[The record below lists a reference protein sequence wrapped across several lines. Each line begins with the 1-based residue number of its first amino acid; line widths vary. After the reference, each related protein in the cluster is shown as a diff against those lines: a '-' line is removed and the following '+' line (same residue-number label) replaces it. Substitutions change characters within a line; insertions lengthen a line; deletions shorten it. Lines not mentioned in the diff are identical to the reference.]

1 MTGLAVV
8 VASGVVTPQ
17 SAVARAVPDSAPDEA
32 TASRY
37 AAARGE
43 SVVVE
48 SATTETDELKANPD
62 GSFTFT
68 QHLLPVRVRRDGGWV
83 PVDLELE
90 RRADGTF
97 GPKAAPVDV
106 VFSPGGEGSADDVVA
121 RLARDGD
128 EVGLGWGRDLPP
140 GVVDG
145 ASLTYP
151 EVLPGVDLKVE
162 ATINGFNEV
171 LVVKTARAVE
181 GAGLERIAF
190 RTHAR
195 GVRVQEGP
203 APGGDLVV
211 RDEAGVRVFSGDASS
226 MWDSSGGSADN
237 HTEGP
242 AEGDRRAEMGVEVGA
257 DTVAVLP
264 DREFLADPGTTYPV
278 VIDPEYYCEK
288 CWKVHHVVVQD
299 PWPDERNFD
308 KTSGDLGN
316 LKAGYLNATSLGA
329 GRAGRSRSY
338 LQMHTAP
345 VVGKYIAW
353 ATLKTNV
360 VHTYSC
366 KPSATELYVS
376 PYVDANTTW
385 SNQPGWFYKLSETN
399 VANNARFCPGASQ
412 ADFDATA
419 AVRQASNEGWNW
431 TTFLLQAKNEGEL
444 DTSWRLFDLNPY
456 LQVGYNSWPFMP
468 TALGM
473 EGWGP
478 GGSDALPCVTGVG
491 RSAVFTRTPRLRARM
506 NDPDGGI
513 MDAMFRVFDGVAP
526 NLSAGYTDHYTN
538 GIPAGSF
545 AEVTVPSGR
554 ITRDGLFT
562 WRVWGSDHGL
572 FTGTVDCEFEVD
584 SVAPGT
590 PVVSSTDYPAVDG
603 PHGSVGRTGNFTFN
617 PGVLTGLGGTMDMR
631 RYGWS
636 LNDDTAI
643 THSATVQSADGT
655 VTVPITPTK
664 TGTNVLYV
672 TAFDRAGNRPA
683 ANAVYVFEVAEPAD
697 LKAGWLFDETGGTV
711 AEDSAGNRPLTVTGG
726 SFTAGYSGNSLLF
739 TNGAAVSSG
748 PVVDTSRAF
757 SVSTWVKLDRA
768 DGYFTAVSQD
778 GGSAS
783 SFFLGYSQD
792 VNRWTMAAPGADS
805 NTAGTARASSTGAP
819 QTGVW
824 TNLVGTYDP
833 DSDSLKLYVDGRYQ
847 STTTVATWNATGA
860 FVVGAAKWDGARV
873 NRFPGAVDHTLVWDR
888 VLAAEEV
895 AAQANLAVRRARYAL
910 DERSGTTTVDQDS
923 GASATLTGGVV
934 WGGQPDASAASEDK
948 WLNFTSA
955 GTGQVAVPRPANF
968 RTDRSFIVS
977 AWVRH
982 TGGAGTRRVAV
993 SGHDSQ
999 NSPFTLGYNGSR
1011 WEFSVSRSA
1020 TDQTVVSALSD
1031 DEPVAGR
1038 WVHLVAT
1045 FDATTG
1051 HIALYVNG
1059 TKQSAF
1065 SGTPDGS
1072 GVAGRATSGNLWLGR
1087 STTAA
1092 SASAPWLGDLDDV
1105 QIRTGIL
1112 PADAIRQLY
1121 LTTSHR

>member
-1 MTGLAVV
+1 MALGVV
-8 VASGVVTPQ
+8 VPQ
-17 SAVARAVPDSAPDEA
+17 QAVAETPGVEADEA

-37 AAARGE
+37 AQARGE

-48 SATTETDELKANPD
+48 SATTETDELRANPD

-68 QHLLPVRVRRDGGWV
+68 QHLQPVRVRRDGGWV
-83 PVDLELE
+83 PVDLALE
-90 RRADGTF
+90 RRADGMF

-106 VFSPGGEGSADDVVA
+106 VFSPGGVGSADDAVA
-121 RLARDGD
+121 RVARDGHA
-128 EVGLGWGRDLPP
+128 VGLGWGEDLPP
-140 GVVDG
+140 AVVDG

-162 ATINGFNEV
+162 ATLGGFSEV
-171 LVVKTARAVE
+171 LVVKTPQ
-181 GAGLERIAF
+181 AGQSEELERIAF
-190 RTHAR
+190 RTHAE
-195 GVRVQEGP
+195 GVRVEERSDESG
-203 APGGDLVV
+203 ALVV
-211 RDEAGVRVFSGDASS
+211 KDAAGTPVLSGDASS
-226 MWDSSGGSADN
+226 MWDSSGGSPDN

-242 AEGDRRAEMGVEVGA
+242 AEGDRRAEMDVEVGA

-264 DREFLADPGTTYPV
+264 DREFLAARDTTYPV
-278 VIDPEYYCEK
+278 LIDPGYYCPN
-288 CWKVHHVVVQD
+288 CGKVHHVVVQE
-299 PWPDERNFD
+299 PWPDARNFD
-308 KTSGDLGN
+308 RTDGALGD
-316 LKAGYLNATSLGA
+316 LKAGFLNAASLNA
-329 GRAGRSRSY
+329 GRNGRSRTY

-345 VVGKYIAW
+345 IVGKYIDQ
-353 ATLKTNV
+353 ATLRTTV
-360 VHTYSC
+360 VGTYSC
-366 KPSATELYVS
+366 SPSATQLYLS
-376 PYVDANTTW
+376 PNIDGNTTW
-385 SNQPGWFYKLSETN
+385 ANQPGWYYLLSESN
-399 VANNARFCPGASQ
+399 VANNPTYCPGPSG
-412 ADFDATA
+412 ADFDATR

-444 DTSWRLFDLNPY
+444 DTSWRRFDLNPY
-456 LQVGYNSWPFMP
+456 LEVVYNSWPFMP

-478 GGSDALPCVTGVG
+478 GGSDAIPCVTGVG

-554 ITRDGLFT
+554 ITHDGLFT

-584 SVAPGT
+584 SVAPSA
-590 PVVSSTDYPAVDG
+590 PVVSSSDYLAVDG
-603 PHGSVGRTGNFTFN
+603 PHGSVGRTGTFTFN
-617 PGVLTGLGGTMDMR
+617 PGVLTGLGGTMDVR

-643 THSATVQSADGT
+643 THSAAVQSADGT

-664 TGTNVLYV
+664 VGTNVLYV

-683 ANAVYVFEVAEPAD
+683 ANAVYVFDVAGPAD
-697 LKAGWLFDETGGTV
+697 VKAGWTFDETGGSV
-711 AEDSAGNRPLTVTGG
+711 AQDSAGNKPLTVTGG
-726 SFTAGYSGNSLLF
+726 SFAAGYSGNGLSF
-739 TNGAAVSSG
+739 SSGAAVSSG

-757 SVSTWVKLDRA
+757 SVSTWVKLDRV

-805 NTAGTARASSTGAP
+805 NTAGTARASSTSVP

-847 STTTVATWNATGA
+847 GAATVATWNATGA
-860 FVVGAAKWDGARV
+860 FVVGAAKWGGARV
-873 NRFPGAVDHTLVWDR
+873 NRFPGSVDHTLVWDR

-895 AAQANLAVRRARYAL
+895 ATQANLAVLRARYTL
-910 DERSGTTTVDQDS
+910 DERTGTTTVDRVS
-923 GASATLTGGVV
+923 GQNASLTGELL
-934 WGGQPDASAASEDK
+934 WGGYPSAAAPTEEK
-948 WLNFTSA
+948 WLNFGSA
-955 GTGQVAVPRPANF
+955 GTGEVAAPQPVLFSSA
-968 RTDRSFIVS
+968 RSYTVS
-977 AWVRH
+977 AWVQLSGD
-982 TGGAGTRRVAV
+982 TGVRRVAV
-993 SGHDSQ
+993 SGQDGAY
-999 NSPFTLGYNGSR
+999 SPFTLGYNGTR
-1011 WEFSVSRSA
+1011 WEFSVSQSA
-1020 TDQTVVSALSD
+1020 SGPVAAVALSD
-1031 DEPVAGR
+1031 FEAMPGQ

-1051 HIALYVNG
+1051 RIALFANG
-1059 TKQSAF
+1059 FRQSTF
-1065 SGTPDGS
+1065 SGTTADGS
-1072 GVAGRATSGNLWLGR
+1072 GVTSRSTTGGLRFGRATVAG
-1087 STTAA
+1087 AA
-1092 SASAPWLGDLDDV
+1092 TDRWTGDLDDV
-1105 QIRTGIL
+1105 HVYSGLLADDDIL
-1112 PADAIRQLY
+1112 DLCN
-1121 LTTSHR
+1121 TTFHF